1 MSISSPG
8 VGSGLDINSI
18 VTQLVEVEKQ
28 PLKTL
33 QTKAA
38 KLETQLSA
46 FATVK
51 SQLASLGDA
60 ASDLLST
67 ETWGAKTFS
76 SSDTAAVTGTASS
89 SSIASSFSMS
99 VTQLAS
105 SQSARTAAMTSTD
118 TVGAAGTL
126 TISIG
131 AWSSGAFT
139 ASLDA
144 DEDGT
149 VDDPISVSISATD
162 TLSTVASNINAADAG
177 VTAVVVTSGTQQ
189 RLLIRSS
196 DTGEDYGFE
205 IKAYNNSGTQITD
218 GTTGVGK
225 FSYTASGTSGL
236 TQTQAAQ
243 DASVSVEGITI
254 TSSSNTV
261 SDAVP
266 GVTLKLL
273 STTSSDVQVTVGN
286 DTDTIK
292 TKLTAFQDAYN
303 TLVSNLKTLTKYDA
317 TTKKAGDL
325 QGDGTAVTLLSVLN
339 TMISATGPAAST
351 TFSYLSDVGIQV
363 QSSGLLSTS
372 SSTLSTALDSLD
384 DLKTFFY
391 NYGGTTTTNGLAR
404 RFRDFEW
411 DANGVEGTISLKK
424 TALSAAITRNES
436 SQDKFNVRIEEIKK
450 RLYKQYGG
458 LDSRIGG
465 LNGLSSFVSAQV
477 AQWNKR

>member
-1 MSISSPG
+1 LNHSFEAT
-8 VGSGLDINSI
+8 LDS
-18 VTQLVEVEKQ
+18 
-28 PLKTL
+28 
-33 QTKAA
+33 
-38 KLETQLSA
+38 
-46 FATVK
+46 
-51 SQLASLGDA
+51 
-60 ASDLLST
+60 
-67 ETWGAKTFS
+67 
-76 SSDTAAVTGTASS
+76 
-89 SSIASSFSMS
+89 
-99 VTQLAS
+99 
-105 SQSARTAAMTSTD
+105 
-118 TVGAAGTL
+118 
-126 TISIG
+126 
-131 AWSSGAFT
+131 
-139 ASLDA
+139 
-144 DEDGT
+144 DEDGD
-149 VDDPISVSISATD
+149 VDDPLEVVILSTD
-162 TLSTVASNINAADAG
+162 TLSSVASKINAKDAG

-243 DASVSVEGITI
+243 DASISVEGITI

-273 STTSSDVQVTVGN
+273 STTSSDVQITVGN

-292 TKLTAFQDAYN
+292 TKITAFQDAYN

-339 TMISATGPAAST
+339 TMISATGPAATST
-351 TFSYLSDVGIQV
+351 YSYLSDVGIQV
-363 QSSGLLSTS
+363 QSSGLLSTN
-372 SSTLSTALDSLD
+372 SSTLTTALDSLD

-411 DANGVEGTISLKK
+411 DANGVEGTISLKNS
-424 TALSAAITRNES
+424 ALSAAITRNES
-436 SQDKFNVRIEEIKK
+436 SQDKFNVRIAEIQK
-450 RLYKQYGG
+450 R
-458 LDSRIGG
+458 
-465 LNGLSSFVSAQV
+465 
-477 AQWNKR
+477 